1 MFSAITKSLIRTRR
15 RALLTNR
22 SEFEIENGCNRVNL
36 GVVEMKEIEHVNFLK
51 NASEFW
57 CQFSDIIIYYLTFE
71 ALGLRA

>member
-1 MFSAITKSLIRTRR
+1 
-15 RALLTNR
+15 
-22 SEFEIENGCNRVNL
+22 
-36 GVVEMKEIEHVNFLK
+36 MKEIEHVNFLK